1 MAGILSAIKLTEAGF
16 TDLTV
21 YEKADRVGG
30 TWRENTYPGIACDV
44 PSHLYRYSFAPN
56 PDWSHTFSP
65 GDEIEAYFEQV
76 TKDHDVER
84 CIRFGEEVTRC
95 ELVDGRWH
103 LETATGTK
111 DVVDVVIAAT
121 GVLHQPRY
129 PDIDGLE
136 TFAGHAFHSARWDH
150 SVGSRASASASS
162 ATGRA
167 ACRSAP
173 RSSATVEHLTLFQRT
188 AQWIVPQDNLAYT
201 EEEKDDFRR
210 HPEKMQE
217 LHAGIA
223 ELFAA
228 GFGNAVV
235 DADSP
240 HMQIIEDTCRTHL
253 EEKVKDPELAA
264 APPRLPRRVQAARRV
279 GRLLRRDP
287 AAQRRARHRRDRAH
301 RAEGCAHAR
310 RAAPRARR
318 ARAGDRLPRSTRS
331 CGRWRSSA
339 VTG

>member
-65 GDEIEAYFEQV
+65 GDEIEAYFEHV
-76 TKDHDVER
+76 TKDHGVEH
-84 CIRFGEEVTRC
+84 CIKFGEEVTRC

-129 PDIDGLE
+129 PDIEGLD

-150 SVGSRASASASS
+150 SVEIEGKRVGVIGNGSS
-162 ATGRA
+162 GVQICA
-167 ACRSAP
+167 AVVDE
-173 RSSATVEHLTLFQRT
+173 VEHLTLFQRT
-188 AQWIVPQDNLAYT
+188 AQWLVPQDNLAYT

-240 HMQIIEDTCRTHL
+240 HMRFIEDTCRTHL
-253 EEKVKDPELAA
+253 EEKVKDPELRERLRPDYRAA
-264 APPRLPRRVQAARRV
+264 CKRLVVSGDFYDAIQQPN
-279 GRLLRRDP
+279 
-287 AAQRRARHRRDRAH
+287 
-301 RAEGCAHAR
+301 AELVTDAIERIEPEGVRTAR

-318 ARAGDRLPRSTRS
+318 ARAGDRLP
-331 CGRWRSSA
+331 GRRVHA
-339 VTG
+339 ADGGDRT